1 MSTQDPPANHGEL
14 IAEASQLIRS
24 PMAEVFGAFVDPNR
38 LMQFWLESASAP
50 LAKDARVT
58 WNFMVPGA
66 TETVTVTEFTPPRRI
81 AFDWAGGLSV
91 ELDFQEHGVGG
102 TRAAVTAKG
111 FAGSNA
117 VREAVDAT
125 EGFSIV
131 LCDLKTLLET
141 GRSANLVKD
150 KAALIAEAAREKTG
164 S

>member
-1 MSTQDPPANHGEL
+1 MNQDEL
-14 IAEASQLIRS
+14 TATASQLIRS
-24 PMAEVFGAFVDPNR
+24 PVAEVFDAFVDPAR
-38 LMQFWLESASAP
+38 LTQFWLKSASGP

-58 WNFMVPGA
+58 WHFMVPGA
-66 TETVTVTEFTPPRRI
+66 TETVTVTEFKPPRRI

-91 ELDFQEHGVGG
+91 ELDLQAHGADA
-102 TRAAVTAKG
+102 TRTAVTAKG

-117 VREAVDAT
+117 ASEVVGTT

-141 GRSANLVKD
+141 GRSANLVRD
-150 KAALIAEAAREKTG
+150 KATLVAESARTAE